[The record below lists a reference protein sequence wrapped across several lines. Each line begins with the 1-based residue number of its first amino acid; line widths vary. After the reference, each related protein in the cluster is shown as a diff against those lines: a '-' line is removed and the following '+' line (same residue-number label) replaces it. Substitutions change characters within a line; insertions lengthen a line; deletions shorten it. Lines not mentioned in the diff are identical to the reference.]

1 MSVSVLFG
9 GLSFEHEI
17 SIVSAVSLKKILK
30 DKVKYFIFLDSTHQF
45 YLIPTQ
51 EMKSST
57 FATGAYKKHKKLHLK
72 VGYFYSEGFLGKEV
86 VLSDAGVIINLI
98 HGADGEDGSISAL
111 LDFYKIAYI
120 GPRIEACA
128 ISFNKI
134 LTKIYAKQN
143 GIKCLEYERFTSK
156 DDVEPSLPYPFIIKP
171 ARLGSSIGVSVVS
184 QQSEME
190 YALDS
195 AFGYDDEILIEPFYK
210 GVLEYNLAGYKMS
223 NGEFRFS
230 LIEEPQ
236 KKDLL
241 GFEDKYLDFSHT
253 EQVVRA
259 NISPELESKIQE
271 AFKKIYGDVFCGALI
286 RCDFFVIDDCV
297 YLNEINPIP
306 GSFAHYLF
314 EDFMQVIQDLQQS
327 LPRKRPIK
335 VDYKYVLQIQHAK
348 GK

>member
-1 MSVSVLFG
+1 
-9 GLSFEHEI
+9 
-17 SIVSAVSLKKILK
+17 
-30 DKVKYFIFLDSTHQF
+30 
-45 YLIPTQ
+45 
-51 EMKSST
+51 
-57 FATGAYKKHKKLHLK
+57 
-72 VGYFYSEGFLGKEV
+72 
-86 VLSDAGVIINLI
+86 
-98 HGADGEDGSISAL
+98 
-111 LDFYKIAYI
+111 
-120 GPRIEACA
+120 
-128 ISFNKI
+128 
-134 LTKIYAKQN
+134 
-143 GIKCLEYERFTSK
+143 
-156 DDVEPSLPYPFIIKP
+156 
-171 ARLGSSIGVSVVS
+171 
-184 QQSEME
+184 
-190 YALDS
+190 
-195 AFGYDDEILIEPFYK
+195 
-210 GVLEYNLAGYKMS
+210 MS

-241 GFEDKYLDFSHT
+241 GFEDKYLDFSRT